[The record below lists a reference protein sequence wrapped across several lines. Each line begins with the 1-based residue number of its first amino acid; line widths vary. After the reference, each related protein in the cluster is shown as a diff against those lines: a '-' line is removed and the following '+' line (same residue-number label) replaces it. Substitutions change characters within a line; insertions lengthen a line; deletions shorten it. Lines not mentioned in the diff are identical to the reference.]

1 MTVTIITD
9 TVESLSAVRRDLA
22 DRLDAW
28 ELPGLVDDA
37 VLILCELATNAL
49 THGAGPVWYRVRR
62 TMDPAGGATVRLEVG
77 DQGPGCP
84 DGSLQGVPA
93 PTDACHGRGLHIVA
107 SLAAAWGTA
116 VLPHGHLVWAEL
128 AG

>member
-22 DRLDAW
+22 DQLYTW

-49 THGAGPVWYRVRR
+49 THGAGPVWYRLRR
-62 TMDPAGGATVRLEVG
+62 IVDPAGGGTVRLEVG
-77 DQGPGCP
+77 DHGPGRP
-84 DGSLQGVPA
+84 AGSLPGAQAPA
-93 PTDACHGRGLHIVA
+93 DACHGRGLHIVA

-128 AG
+128 PG